1 MGSQRPYV
9 REQSQAMTI
18 TTTPCSCGGDNPN
31 CYRCWGTGM
40 VEPATR
46 VDNGSSGTRFKAGQT
61 TSSKPKA
68 PKTRAQRAQS
78 ARGSQGASATSGFQ
92 GSSRLIH
99 VQPTPPPPVKQPFL
113 PIVCPECG
121 AKMGGQ
127 AGRLE
132 KHIAKVHSPDKAA
145 LALCNSQKNARDA
158 VPPVLHR
165 CRQCGVMV
173 KSLEQHAL
181 KTGHRAVPPIR
192 RAAADKA
199 ALRMPP
205 KPVIRFG
212 CRHCISHFAT
222 SGQLAS
228 HLWGVHGQRLLAS
241 IDYRT
246 VPAPIYPTRLP
257 RAIKSSN
264 KAQPSKANKSSKA
277 AQSPLKLRV
286 QLKPKPSTAI
296 TRTDDRDAR
305 TKAVEK
311 PNNLDAKYGWGG
323 SFRDN
328 GQFGSYPSHDGM
340 DDESFA

>member
-1 MGSQRPYV
+1 
-9 REQSQAMTI
+9 MTI

-46 VDNGSSGTRFKAGQT
+46 VGNGSSK
-61 TSSKPKA
+61 TSFTASQRAKSKPKA
-68 PKTRAQRAQS
+68 PKTRAQRAQR
-78 ARGSQGASATSGFQ
+78 ARDTQKASATSDFQ

-99 VQPTPPPPVKQPFL
+99 VQSTPPPRVKQPFL

-121 AKMGGQ
+121 AKMSGQ

-132 KHIAKVHSPDKAA
+132 KHIAKAHSPEKAA
-145 LALCNSQKNARDA
+145 LALRKIQINARDA

-173 KSLEQHAL
+173 KSLKQHAL

-192 RAAADKA
+192 RAAADSA
-199 ALRMPP
+199 ALRIPP
-205 KPVIRFG
+205 PPVIRFG
-212 CRHCISHFAT
+212 CRHCNSHFAN

-228 HLWGVHGQRLLAS
+228 HLWGVHGQRLLAG

-246 VPAPIYPTRLP
+246 VPAPIYPTRIP

-264 KAQPSKANKSSKA
+264 KAQPSNANKSSKA

-286 QLKPKPSTAI
+286 RLKPKPSTAI
-296 TRTDDRDAR
+296 ARADERDAR
-305 TKAVEK
+305 TQVVEK
-311 PNNLDAKYGWGG
+311 PSNPDAKYGWGG